1 MKNYIRFKVKG
12 KAALYKEVSFYE
24 GNLYTMQFYYG
35 LFRVWFSSIYQCPSI
50 VCFYNSRLLFQ
61 LSPNYTLLE
70 GKYQRKIARKHK
82 ASINC
87 TNFWIVFIKN
97 ISYDTTRSSK
107 MYTEGAK

>member
-35 LFRVWFSSIYQCPSI
+35 LFRVWFSSIYQ
-50 VCFYNSRLLFQ
+50 YNSRLLFQ

>member
-24 GNLYTMQFYYG
+24 GNLY
-35 LFRVWFSSIYQCPSI
+35 
-50 VCFYNSRLLFQ
+50 SRLLFQ